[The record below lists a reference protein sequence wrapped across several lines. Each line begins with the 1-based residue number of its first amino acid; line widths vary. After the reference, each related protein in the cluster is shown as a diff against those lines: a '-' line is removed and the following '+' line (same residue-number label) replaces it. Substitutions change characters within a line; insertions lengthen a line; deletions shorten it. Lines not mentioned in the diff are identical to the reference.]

1 MESLMSRMSPALFA
15 VALLGASQPL
25 AAADALS
32 ASYWDAAYLS
42 SEREDGAVTEENEGF
57 RVGAS
62 VGLAPF
68 LNFTLDYDQRRSPD
82 AREGF
87 GSAGLAFHT
96 RNPVYQFHGGVTY
109 ERIEGDDNSA
119 PANDFT
125 EEGYG
130 VEVGGRYALDN
141 VELHAA
147 YRYLDFG
154 TVDQT
159 DVDFTGS
166 RFNIGADVQ
175 LCPWWSLVADY
186 RVREH
191 KFSGASDPVD
201 YTEYTVGF
209 RRYFATET
217 DRKQRKGGLLN
228 LLFSGDDAAAE

>member
-1 MESLMSRMSPALFA
+1 MSRMSPTLFV

-42 SEREDGAVTEENEGF
+42 SDAEVSGSSVKATPEGF
-57 RVGAS
+57 RLGAGI
-62 VGLAPF
+62 GLAPF
-68 LNFTLDYDQRRSPD
+68 LNFTLDYDQRRYPD

-96 RNPVYQFHGGVTY
+96 QNPVYQFHGGLTY
-109 ERIEGDDNSA
+109 ERVEGDDNGN
-119 PANDFT
+119 PASDYV

-130 VEVGGRYALDN
+130 IEVGGRYALEN

-166 RFNIGADVQ
+166 RFNVGADVQ

-191 KFSGASDPVD
+191 KFDGGGASASVD
-201 YTEYTVGF
+201 YTGYTVGF

-217 DRKQRKGGLLN
+217 DRKQRKGGLLSG
-228 LLFSGDDAAAE
+228 LFAAE

>member
-1 MESLMSRMSPALFA
+1 MSRRISPALFA
-15 VALLGASQPL
+15 AALLGASQPL

-42 SEREDGAVTEENEGF
+42 SEKDDGGAVTEENEGF

-62 VGLAPF
+62 VGLARF
-68 LNFTLDYDQRRSPD
+68 MNFTLDYDQRRSPD
-82 AREGF
+82 EREGF

-96 RNPVYQFHGGVTY
+96 LNPVYQVHGGLSY

-130 VEVGGRYALDN
+130 IEVGGRYALGDF
-141 VELHAA
+141 ELHAA

-159 DVDFTGS
+159 DTDFTGS
-166 RFNIGADVQ
+166 RFNVGADVQ
-175 LCPWWSLVADY
+175 LSPWWSVVADY
-186 RVREH
+186 RMREH
-191 KFSGASDPVD
+191 KFDGSGASASDD
-201 YTEYTVGF
+201 YTEYSVGF
-209 RRYFATET
+209 RRYFATEP
-217 DRKQRKGGLLN
+217 DRKQRKGGLLKH
-228 LLFSGDDAAAE
+228 LFPGDAAGE